1 MNCTV
6 MTFAAFVADKK
17 LALDVAERLARPG
30 SDFQNK
36 IMVCIIRQRVPSERD
51 GVISIVRDRA
61 GKVIG
66 WARSERWAD
75 ADGLLWST
83 LEAFVAPA
91 WRDHGIA
98 TFAAAGLFLE
108 HQTSVL
114 PPVAVFRP
122 SMMLLARRIGRR
134 AVLHHKDAE
143 GRWIRS

>member
-17 LALDVAERLARPG
+17 LALDVAERLTRPA

-36 IMVCIIRQRVPSERD
+36 IVACLIRQRVPSDRD

-66 WARSERWAD
+66 WARSEQWAD
-75 ADGLLWST
+75 ADGISWST

-108 HQTSVL
+108 HQTSLL

-134 AVLHHKDAE
+134 AVLYQKDSA
-143 GRWIRS
+143 GVWVRA